1 MQELDWS
8 GPQQPLKV
16 HPYTMGWA
24 WRAAPVQESIAW
36 KVATIV
42 VDQWFHKEPDLW
54 TLMGE
59 QDRFCDL
66 SCGG

>member
-1 MQELDWS
+1 
-8 GPQQPLKV
+8 
-16 HPYTMGWA
+16 MGWA
-24 WRAAPVQESIAW
+24 WRPAPVQESIAW